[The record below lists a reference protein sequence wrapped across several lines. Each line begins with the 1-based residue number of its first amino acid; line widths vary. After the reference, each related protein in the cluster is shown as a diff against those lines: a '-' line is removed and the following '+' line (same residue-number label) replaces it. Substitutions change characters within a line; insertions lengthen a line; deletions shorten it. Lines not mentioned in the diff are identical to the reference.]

1 MRRALLLLLAVC
13 AAAPPLRAQA
23 PPCPAPAPLGAESLL
38 ALGRFWH
45 AERAAPV
52 LPRAPRAVPVRLAVL
67 HARIRGGLERW
78 ADVDEVLRRARGADS
93 IPQAVLL
100 SANAAERLEDWVAA
114 ESRYRRLAGLRGT
127 PPAMRAVGLVRR
139 AIALEAL
146 GRMDSAEA
154 AWRRAAQAVPEIA
167 DWFALHR
174 AELERDT
181 VLAFATAAGART
193 PGTRERADVFVAQRR
208 VNAGNLAGA
217 LEVFRRLGRSLDIAR
232 VEWAL
237 GQRRTARLRADSLL
251 LQDPAKPH
259 ALLAAHFL
267 VERFDG
273 LSVRELT
280 GIARVYRALRDLSS
294 GERYLRR
301 ALERA
306 DTSVTLWLEL
316 AGLHAERR
324 NPRAAR
330 LALDNAERRARRRG
344 GASLVAL
351 GRVTVLAAVKE
362 WDEADS
368 VTARAVRTFPGDTNV
383 AKAVML
389 MAEHDRALVQT
400 PSELRRYW
408 LLLRRFP
415 DATATNAARFR
426 LGLSFVAQGRADT
439 ASTVFAEVL
448 ARDSANLLGTALRFW
463 AARLRVEA
471 GDSLGAIALRRMAA
485 QEPLSYYG
493 LRARELTGDTMDFFV
508 HTALAPPRPGSF
520 PPARARER
528 IQLLASVGFE
538 GEARAEALG
547 WIGDSTASV
556 QLLVAAAGAA
566 GAAGFAREAIRLGEA
581 AQARAGV
588 STGVARSLL
597 PFPYRGVIEAEAA
610 ERCLDP
616 LLLAAIVRQ
625 ESRFTPRAVS
635 RAGARGISQVMP
647 ATGREL
653 AQRLGIRSWDPDLL
667 FVPDF
672 NLHLGARFLADR
684 FRVDSFPLYA
694 AIAAYNAGSQRVD
707 RWRRWPE
714 FRDPDLFVERVAI
727 PETRNYVKRVYASYQ
742 WYRRTYARPAAAAP
756 PPATTAPLVP

>member
-1 MRRALLLLLAVC
+1 M
-13 AAAPPLRAQA
+13 LRAQA
-23 PPCPAPAPLGAESLL
+23 PPCPTPVPLGAESLL

-52 LPRAPRAVPVRLAVL
+52 LPRPPRAVPVRLAVL
-67 HARIRGGLERW
+67 HARIRAGLERW

-93 IPQAVLL
+93 VPEAVLL
-100 SANAAERLEDWVAA
+100 SANAAERLENWMAA
-114 ESRYRRLAGLRGT
+114 ESRYRRLADLPGT
-127 PPAMRAVGLVRR
+127 LPAMRAVGLVRR
-139 AIALEAL
+139 AIALRAL
-146 GRMDSAEA
+146 GRIDSAEV
-154 AWRRAAQAVPEIA
+154 AWRRAAQAAPEIA

-217 LEVFRRLGRSLDIAR
+217 LEVFRQLGRSLDIAR

-259 ALLAAHFL
+259 ALLAANFL
-267 VERFDG
+267 VERFDS
-273 LSVRELT
+273 LSVRELA
-280 GIARVYRALRDLSS
+280 GISRAYRALRDLSS

-306 DTSVTLWLEL
+306 DTSVALWLEL
-316 AGLHAERR
+316 ASLHAERR

-330 LALDNAERRARRRG
+330 VALDSAERRARRR

-362 WDEADS
+362 WEEADS
-368 VTARAVRTFPGDTNV
+368 LTARAVRMFPGDTNV

-439 ASTVFAEVL
+439 AGTVFAEVL
-448 ARDSANLLGTALRFW
+448 ARDRTNLLGTAPRFW
-463 AARLRVEA
+463 AARLRLEA
-471 GDSLGAIALRRMAA
+471 GDSLGSAALRRMAA
-485 QEPLSYYG
+485 HEPLSYYG

-508 HTALAPPRPGSF
+508 STALAPPQPGSF

-528 IQLLASVGFE
+528 IRLLASLGFE

-556 QLLVAAAGAA
+556 QLLIAAAGAA

-588 STGVARSLL
+588 SLGVARSLL
-597 PFPYRGVIEAEAA
+597 PFPYRGVIEAEGA

-616 LLLAAIVRQ
+616 LLLAAIIRQ

-727 PETRNYVKRVYASYQ
+727 PETRNYVKTVYASYQ
-742 WYRRTYARPAAAAP
+742 WYRRIYARPAAAAP
-756 PPATTAPLVP
+756 PPGTAAPLAP

>member
-1 MRRALLLLLAVC
+1 
-13 AAAPPLRAQA
+13 
-23 PPCPAPAPLGAESLL
+23 
-38 ALGRFWH
+38 
-45 AERAAPV
+45 
-52 LPRAPRAVPVRLAVL
+52 VL
-67 HARIRGGLERW
+67 HARIRTGLERW

-93 IPQAVLL
+93 VPEAVLL
-100 SANAAERLEDWVAA
+100 SANAAERLENWVAA
-114 ESRYRRLAGLRGT
+114 ESRYRRLADLPGT

-146 GRMDSAEA
+146 GRIDSAEV

-193 PGTRERADVFVAQRR
+193 PGTRERADEFVAQRR

-217 LEVFRRLGRSLDIAR
+217 LEVFRRLGRSLDIAH

-259 ALLAAHFL
+259 ALLAANFL
-267 VERFDG
+267 VERFDS

-280 GIARVYRALRDLSS
+280 GIARVYRVLRDLSS

-306 DTSVTLWLEL
+306 DTSVMLWLEL
-316 AGLHAERR
+316 ASLHAERR

-330 LALDNAERRARRRG
+330 LALDSAERRARQR
-344 GASLVAL
+344 GASLGAL
-351 GRVTVLAAVKE
+351 GRVTVLAAMKE
-362 WDEADS
+362 WEEADS

-389 MAEHDRALVQT
+389 MAEHDRALVQP

-408 LLLRRFP
+408 LLLQRFP

-439 ASTVFAEVL
+439 AGTVFAEVL
-448 ARDSANLLGTALRFW
+448 ARDSANLLGTAPRFW
-463 AARLRVEA
+463 AARLRLEA
-471 GDSLGAIALRRMAA
+471 GDGLGLIALRRMAA
-485 QEPLSYYG
+485 REPLSYYG

-508 HTALAPPRPGSF
+508 STALAPPRPRSF

-528 IQLLASVGFE
+528 IRLLASLGFE

-588 STGVARSLL
+588 SVGVARSLL
-597 PFPYRGVIEAEAA
+597 PYPYRGVIEAEAA

-616 LLLAAIVRQ
+616 LLLAAIIRQ

-684 FRVDSFPLYA
+684 FRVDSLPLYA
-694 AIAAYNAGSQRVD
+694 AIAAYNAGAQRVD

-727 PETRNYVKRVYASYQ
+727 PETRNYVKTVYASYQ
-742 WYRRTYARPAAAAP
+742 WYRRTYARPAAPAL
-756 PPATTAPLVP
+756 PPATAAPLVP

>member
-1 MRRALLLLLAVC
+1 MRRALLLSLAVC
-13 AAAPPLRAQA
+13 AAVPTLRAQT

-45 AERAAPV
+45 AERVAPV
-52 LPRAPRAVPVRLAVL
+52 LPRAPRPVPVRLAVL
-67 HARIRGGLERW
+67 HARIRAGLERW

-93 IPQAVLL
+93 VPDAVLL
-100 SANAAERLEDWVAA
+100 WATAAERLENWAAA
-114 ESRYRRLAGLRGT
+114 ESLYRRLADLPGM

-139 AIALEAL
+139 AIMLRAL
-146 GRMDSAEA
+146 GRIDSAEA

-181 VLAFATAAGART
+181 VLAFATVAGART
-193 PGTRERADVFVAQRR
+193 PGARQSAAAFVAQRR
-208 VNAGNLAGA
+208 VNARNLAGA

-251 LQDPAKPH
+251 LQDPAKPQ
-259 ALLAAHFL
+259 ALLAANFL
-267 VERFDG
+267 VERFDS
-273 LSVRELT
+273 LSVRELA
-280 GIARVYRALRDLSS
+280 GIARVYRALRDLPS

-301 ALERA
+301 ALGRA
-306 DTSVTLWLEL
+306 DTSVALWLEL
-316 AGLHAERR
+316 ATLYAER
-324 NPRAAR
+324 NDPRAAR
-330 LALDNAERRARRRG
+330 LALDSAARRAGRRG
-344 GASLVAL
+344 AGLVEL
-351 GRVTVLAAVKE
+351 GRVTVLTAVRE

-389 MAEHDRALVQT
+389 MAEHDRALVQA

-415 DATATNAARFR
+415 TATATNAARFR

-439 ASTVFAEVL
+439 AATVFAEVL
-448 ARDSANLLGTALRFW
+448 TRDSANLLGTAPQFW
-463 AARLRVEA
+463 AARLRLEV
-471 GDSLGAIALRRMAA
+471 GDSLGTVALRRIAA

-493 LRARELTGDTMDFFV
+493 LRARELTGDTMNFFV
-508 HTALAPPRPGSF
+508 DTALALPRPGSF

-528 IQLLASVGFE
+528 IRLLASVGFE

-556 QLLVAAAGAA
+556 QLLVAAAGATA
-566 GAAGFAREAIRLGEA
+566 AAGFAREAIRLGEA

-588 STGVARSLL
+588 SVGVARGLL
-597 PFPYRGVIEAEAA
+597 PFPYRGVIEAEGA
-610 ERCLDP
+610 ENCLDP
-616 LLLAAIVRQ
+616 LLLAAIIRQ

-647 ATGREL
+647 TTGREL
-653 AQRLGIRSWDPDLL
+653 AQRLGIRSWDSDLL

-684 FRVDSFPLYA
+684 FRVDSFPVYA
-694 AIAAYNAGSQRVD
+694 VIAAFNAGPQRVD

-714 FRDPDLFVERVAI
+714 FYDPDLFVERVAI
-727 PETRNYVKRVYASYQ
+727 PETRNYVKTVYASYQ
-742 WYRRTYARPAAAAP
+742 WYRRTYARPGAAAP
-756 PPATTAPLVP
+756 PPATAAPLAP

>member
-1 MRRALLLLLAVC
+1 VRRALLLLLAVC
-13 AAAPPLRAQA
+13 AAAPTLRAQA

-52 LPRAPRAVPVRLAVL
+52 LPRPPRAVSVGLAVL
-67 HARIRGGLERW
+67 HARIRTGLERW

-93 IPQAVLL
+93 VPEAVLL
-100 SANAAERLEDWVAA
+100 SANAAERLENWVAA
-114 ESRYRRLAGLRGT
+114 ESRYRRLADLPGT

-146 GRMDSAEA
+146 GRIDSAEV

-193 PGTRERADVFVAQRR
+193 PGTRERADEFVAQRR

-217 LEVFRRLGRSLDIAR
+217 LEVFRRLGRSLDIAH

-259 ALLAAHFL
+259 ALLAANFL
-267 VERFDG
+267 VERFDS

-280 GIARVYRALRDLSS
+280 GIARVYRVLRDLSS

-306 DTSVTLWLEL
+306 DTSVMLWLEL
-316 AGLHAERR
+316 ASLHAERR

-330 LALDNAERRARRRG
+330 LALDSAERRARQR
-344 GASLVAL
+344 GASLGAL
-351 GRVTVLAAVKE
+351 GRVTVLAAMKE
-362 WDEADS
+362 WEEADS

-389 MAEHDRALVQT
+389 MAEHDRALVQP

-408 LLLRRFP
+408 LLLQRFP

-439 ASTVFAEVL
+439 AGTVFAEVL
-448 ARDSANLLGTALRFW
+448 ARDSANLLGTAPRFW
-463 AARLRVEA
+463 AARLRLEA
-471 GDSLGAIALRRMAA
+471 GDGLGLIALRRMAA
-485 QEPLSYYG
+485 REPLSYYG

-508 HTALAPPRPGSF
+508 STALAPPRPRSF

-528 IQLLASVGFE
+528 IRLLASLGFE

-588 STGVARSLL
+588 SVGVARSLL
-597 PFPYRGVIEAEAA
+597 PYPYRGVIEAEAA

-616 LLLAAIVRQ
+616 LLLAAIIRQ

-684 FRVDSFPLYA
+684 FRVDSLPLYA
-694 AIAAYNAGSQRVD
+694 AIAAYNAGAQRVD

-727 PETRNYVKRVYASYQ
+727 PETRNYVKTVYASYQ
-742 WYRRTYARPAAAAP
+742 WYRRTYARPAAPAL
-756 PPATTAPLVP
+756 PPATAAPLVP

>member
-1 MRRALLLLLAVC
+1 M
-13 AAAPPLRAQA
+13 LRAQA
-23 PPCPAPAPLGAESLL
+23 PPCPTPVPLGAESLL

-52 LPRAPRAVPVRLAVL
+52 LPRPPRAVPVRLAVL
-67 HARIRGGLERW
+67 HARIRAGLERW

-93 IPQAVLL
+93 VPEAVLL
-100 SANAAERLEDWVAA
+100 SANAAERLENWMAA
-114 ESRYRRLAGLRGT
+114 ESRYRRLADLPGT
-127 PPAMRAVGLVRR
+127 LPAMRAVGLVRR
-139 AIALEAL
+139 AIALRAL
-146 GRMDSAEA
+146 GRIDSAEV

-217 LEVFRRLGRSLDIAR
+217 LEVFRQLGRSLDIAR

-259 ALLAAHFL
+259 ALLAANFL
-267 VERFDG
+267 VERFDS
-273 LSVRELT
+273 LSVRELA
-280 GIARVYRALRDLSS
+280 GISRAYRALRDLSS

-306 DTSVTLWLEL
+306 DTSVALWLEL
-316 AGLHAERR
+316 ASLHAERR
-324 NPRAAR
+324 NQRAAR
-330 LALDNAERRARRRG
+330 VALDSAERRARRR

-362 WDEADS
+362 WEEADS
-368 VTARAVRTFPGDTNV
+368 LTARAVRMFPGDTNV

-426 LGLSFVAQGRADT
+426 LGLSFVAQGREDT
-439 ASTVFAEVL
+439 AGTVFAEVL
-448 ARDSANLLGTALRFW
+448 ARDSTNLLGTAPRFW
-463 AARLRVEA
+463 AARLRLEA
-471 GDSLGAIALRRMAA
+471 GDSLGSVALRRMAA
-485 QEPLSYYG
+485 HEPLSYYG

-508 HTALAPPRPGSF
+508 STALAPPQPGSF

-528 IQLLASVGFE
+528 IRLLASLGFE

-556 QLLVAAAGAA
+556 QLLIAAAGAA
-566 GAAGFAREAIRLGEA
+566 GAAGFAREAIRLGET

-588 STGVARSLL
+588 SLGVARSLL
-597 PFPYRGVIEAEAA
+597 PFPYRGVIEAEGA

-616 LLLAAIVRQ
+616 LLLAAIIRQ

-694 AIAAYNAGSQRVD
+694 AIASYNAGSQRVD

-727 PETRNYVKRVYASYQ
+727 PETRNYVKTVYASYQ
-742 WYRRTYARPAAAAP
+742 WYRRIYARPAAAAP
-756 PPATTAPLVP
+756 LAP

>member
-1 MRRALLLLLAVC
+1 MRRTLLLSLAVC
-13 AAAPPLRAQA
+13 AAVPTLRAQT

-52 LPRAPRAVPVRLAVL
+52 LPRAPRPVSVRLAVL
-67 HARIRGGLERW
+67 HARIRAGLERW

-93 IPQAVLL
+93 VPDAVLL
-100 SANAAERLEDWVAA
+100 WATAAERLENWAAA
-114 ESRYRRLAGLRGT
+114 ENRYRRLADLPET

-139 AIALEAL
+139 AIMLGAL
-146 GRMDSAEA
+146 GRIDSAEA
-154 AWRRAAQAVPEIA
+154 AWRRAAQAMPEIA

-181 VLAFATAAGART
+181 VLAFATVAGART
-193 PGTRERADVFVAQRR
+193 PGARQRAAAFVAQRR
-208 VNAGNLAGA
+208 VNARNLAGA

-251 LQDPAKPH
+251 LQDPAKPQ
-259 ALLAAHFL
+259 ALLAANFL
-267 VERFDG
+267 VERIDS
-273 LSVRELT
+273 LSVRELA
-280 GIARVYRALRDLSS
+280 GIARVYRALRDLTS
-294 GERYLRR
+294 GELYLRR
-301 ALERA
+301 ALGRA
-306 DTSVTLWLEL
+306 DTSVALWLEL
-316 AGLHAERR
+316 ATLYAERKDS
-324 NPRAAR
+324 RAAR
-330 LALDNAERRARRRG
+330 LALDSAARRARRRG
-344 GASLVAL
+344 AGLVEL
-351 GRVTVLAAVKE
+351 GRVTVLTAVRE

-368 VTARAVRTFPGDTNV
+368 VTSRAVRMFPGDTNV

-400 PSELRRYW
+400 PLELRRYW

-415 DATATNAARFR
+415 TATATNAARFR

-439 ASTVFAEVL
+439 AATVFAEVL
-448 ARDSANLLGTALRFW
+448 RRDSANLLGTAPRFW
-463 AARLRVEA
+463 AARLRLEA
-471 GDSLGAIALRRMAA
+471 RDSLGTVALRRIAA

-493 LRARELTGDTMDFFV
+493 LRARELNGDTMNFFV
-508 HTALAPPRPGSF
+508 DTALALPRPGSF

-528 IQLLASVGFE
+528 IRLLASVGFE
-538 GEARAEALG
+538 SEARAEALG
-547 WIGDSTASV
+547 WIGDSTTSV

-566 GAAGFAREAIRLGEA
+566 AAAGFAREAIRLGEE

-588 STGVARSLL
+588 SVGAARGLL
-597 PFPYRGVIEAEAA
+597 PFPYRGVIEAEGA
-610 ERCLDP
+610 ENCLDP
-616 LLLAAIVRQ
+616 LLLAAIIRQ

-647 ATGREL
+647 TTGREL
-653 AQRLGIRSWDPDLL
+653 AQRLGIRSWDSDLL

-672 NLHLGARFLADR
+672 NLHLGARFLAER

-727 PETRNYVKRVYASYQ
+727 PETRNYVKTVYASYQ
-742 WYRRTYARPAAAAP
+742 WYRRTYARPGAAAP
-756 PPATTAPLVP
+756 PSATAAPLAP

>member
-1 MRRALLLLLAVC
+1 M
-13 AAAPPLRAQA
+13 LRAQA
-23 PPCPAPAPLGAESLL
+23 PPCPTPVPLGAESLL

-52 LPRAPRAVPVRLAVL
+52 LPRPPRAVPVRLAVL
-67 HARIRGGLERW
+67 HARIRAGLERW

-93 IPQAVLL
+93 VPEAVLL
-100 SANAAERLEDWVAA
+100 SANAAERLENWMAA
-114 ESRYRRLAGLRGT
+114 ESRYRRLADLPGT
-127 PPAMRAVGLVRR
+127 LPAMRAVGLVRR
-139 AIALEAL
+139 AIALRAL
-146 GRMDSAEA
+146 GRIDSAEV

-217 LEVFRRLGRSLDIAR
+217 LEVFRQLGRSLDIAR

-259 ALLAAHFL
+259 ALLAANFL
-267 VERFDG
+267 VERFDS
-273 LSVRELT
+273 LSVRELA
-280 GIARVYRALRDLSS
+280 GISRAYRALRDLSS
-294 GERYLRR
+294 AERYLRR

-306 DTSVTLWLEL
+306 DTSVALWLEL
-316 AGLHAERR
+316 ASLHAERR
-324 NPRAAR
+324 NQRAAR
-330 LALDNAERRARRRG
+330 VALDSAERRARRRS
-344 GASLVAL
+344 ASLVAL

-362 WDEADS
+362 WEEADS
-368 VTARAVRTFPGDTNV
+368 LTARAVRMFPGDTNV

-439 ASTVFAEVL
+439 AGTVFAEVL
-448 ARDSANLLGTALRFW
+448 ARDSTNLLGTAPRFW
-463 AARLRVEA
+463 AARLRLEA
-471 GDSLGAIALRRMAA
+471 GDSLGSVALRRMAA
-485 QEPLSYYG
+485 HEPLSYYG

-508 HTALAPPRPGSF
+508 STALAPPQPGSF

-528 IQLLASVGFE
+528 IRLLASLGFE

-556 QLLVAAAGAA
+556 QLLIAAAGAA
-566 GAAGFAREAIRLGEA
+566 GAAGFAREAIRLGET

-588 STGVARSLL
+588 SLGVARSLL
-597 PFPYRGVIEAEAA
+597 PFPYRGVIEAEGA

-616 LLLAAIVRQ
+616 LLLAAIIRQ

-727 PETRNYVKRVYASYQ
+727 PETRNYVKTIYASYQ
-742 WYRRTYARPAAAAP
+742 WYRRIYARPAAAAP
-756 PPATTAPLVP
+756 LAP